1 MNIKAII
8 ENHKEQMRSAGLLR
22 EAGAAQLSPQVAA
35 LRPSLT
41 KVNRALT
48 ENPDLLRGQVKPS
61 PFQIL
66 FEYTLPKLEPLLI
79 EMGEEGAERIIGRLC
94 QFGQEVVK
102 KYGAEAGEHLGLY
115 KDMFNCRDKVG
126 QADGLEAIINA
137 YCKMELEGNAVDYFN
152 LMLGPKLRKLDTDG
166 QGMLSVDLD
175 FSAKEEDMA
184 VFVKAAITNI
194 KELCLSDTSMSDAAL
209 AGLTRFP
216 NLQILF
222 LSIGQINGPGVAH
235 LSQLKELKELWL
247 IGSRISYFY
256 LKRLPCLPQVE
267 ELRLQG
273 PVLSMEEREKLK
285 LWFPK
290 ARIL

>member
-1 MNIKAII
+1 MAT
-8 ENHKEQMRSAGLLR
+8 AGLLR

-41 KVNRALT
+41 KVNRAMI
-48 ENPDLLRGQVKPS
+48 ENPDLLRSLTQPS

-79 EMGEEGAERIIGRLC
+79 EMGEEGAERTVGRLC

-126 QADGLEAIINA
+126 QADGLEDIINA
-137 YCKMELEGNAVDYFN
+137 YWKMELEGNAVDYFS
-152 LMLGPKLRKLDTDG
+152 LMLGPKLRKLDTDER
-166 QGMLSVDLD
+166 GMLSVDLD

-184 VFVKAAITNI
+184 VFVKAATTNI

-209 AGLTRFP
+209 ASLSRFP
-216 NLQILF
+216 KLQTLF
-222 LSIGQINGPGVAH
+222 LSIEQINGPGIAH
-235 LSQLKELKELWL
+235 LSQLKALKELWL

-256 LKRLPCLPQVE
+256 LKRLPSLPQLE

-273 PVLSMEEREKLK
+273 PVVSMEEREELK
-285 LWFPK
+285 QLFPK